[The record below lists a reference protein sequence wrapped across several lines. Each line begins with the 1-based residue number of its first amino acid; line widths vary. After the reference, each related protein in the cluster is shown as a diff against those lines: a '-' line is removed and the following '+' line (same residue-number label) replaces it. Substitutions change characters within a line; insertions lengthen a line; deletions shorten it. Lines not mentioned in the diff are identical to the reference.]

1 MARPVTS
8 KVKKFSLA
16 ESEVIEENERILS
29 QKTEQHTP
37 AAKVETAPH
46 DVAQPNTEPQQSD
59 VVQPQTTTQTATS
72 KPQSVV
78 TDPETTPQQ
87 PAPTK
92 QTSSTPAPQSVV
104 TAPETTPQQ
113 PAPTE
118 QTSAAPAGSPATDGL
133 EELAAMRK
141 PKGKKTE
148 NGITVYVPMEYYERI
163 ALMKMR
169 TGIPIRD
176 LALQAVIE
184 FIDRNMA

>member
-1 MARPVTS
+1 MARPVKS
-8 KVKKFSLA
+8 KVQRFSLA

-29 QKTEQHTP
+29 QKTERHTP
-37 AAKVETAPH
+37 AAKEETAPH
-46 DVAQPNTEPQQSD
+46 DAAQPDTEPQQSD
-59 VVQPQTTTQTATS
+59 VVQPQTETQTTASTS
-72 KPQSVV
+72 QSVAV
-78 TDPETTPQQ
+78 TPESESQQ
-87 PAPTK
+87 SAPTG
-92 QTSSTPAPQSVV
+92 QTSSAS
-104 TAPETTPQQ
+104 
-113 PAPTE
+113 
-118 QTSAAPAGSPATDGL
+118 AGSPATDGL